1 MFVKGLITFAAGL
14 VGFLSPCV
22 LPLLPGYVGFMTGAS
37 AGEKVPVRKALPGTL
52 AFVGGLTV
60 VFVSLGATASVLS
73 EFLRDH
79 KRGIELIGGAFIVV
93 LGLLMVFGD
102 RFAFFLRE
110 RRFQM
115 RPKAGV
121 VPTFLLGA
129 AFAFGWTP
137 CIGPTL
143 GAALNLAATS
153 DGLASGIGLLYSEK
167 RMQTSAKPAGFFGA
181 MLVGI
186 AFAFGWTP
194 CIGPILA
201 AILAVAA
208 TQESVGE
215 GVKLLAVYS
224 AGLGVPFVATS
235 LAINKFFAAS
245 ARIRK
250 HYHTI
255 EVVSGVLLVVVGVL
269 IFTNRFTIIAQ
280 LLTPYLPTY

>member
-1 MFVKGLITFAAGL
+1 METVTLFAAFVAGIL
-14 VGFLSPCV
+14 SFISPCV
-22 LPLLPGYVGFMTGAS
+22 LPLIPGYLSFVSGVTLDDMRGTGAVAVAPPGARRRAVIMSIAFVLGFSLVFISLGAS
-37 AGEKVPVRKALPGTL
+37 ATAI
-52 AFVGGLTV
+52 
-60 VFVSLGATASVLS
+60 GA
-73 EFLRDH
+73 
-79 KRGIELIGGAFIVV
+79 
-93 LGLLMVFGD
+93 LLMEHLALLG
-102 RFAFFLRE
+102 
-110 RRFQM
+110 
-115 RPKAGV
+115 KIAGV
-121 VPTFLLGA
+121 VIIL
-129 AFAFGWTP
+129 FGLHMMGVLR
-137 CIGPTL
+137 IGW
-143 GAALNLAATS
+143 
-153 DGLASGIGLLYSEK
+153 LYNEK
-167 RMQTSAKPAGFFGA
+167 RMQTSGKPAGFFGA

-224 AGLGVPFVATS
+224 AGLGVPFIATS

-255 EVVSGVLLVVVGVL
+255 EVVSGVLLVAVGIL

-280 LLTPYLPTY
+280 FLTPYLPTF